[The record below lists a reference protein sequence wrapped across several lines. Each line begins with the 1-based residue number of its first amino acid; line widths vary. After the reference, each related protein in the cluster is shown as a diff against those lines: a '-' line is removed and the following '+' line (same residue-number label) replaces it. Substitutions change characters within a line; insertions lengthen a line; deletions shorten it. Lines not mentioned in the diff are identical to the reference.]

1 MSKTGLCVNL
11 FLQETEGLLL
21 DGMLQIFRYSIFD
34 SNGLNF
40 QKHFLVPISKAVNG
54 KEMLPRRNLGNSV
67 ENWVKFFQINFPKYT
82 CINYLMRM
90 SWDVTKRTIM

>member
-1 MSKTGLCVNL
+1 MSKTDLCINL

-34 SNGLNF
+34 SNGLNL

-67 ENWVKFFQINFPKYT
+67 ENCVKFF
-82 CINYLMRM
+82 
-90 SWDVTKRTIM
+90 